1 MARVKHTKNGNVKVL
16 LDADEAEALRTLT
29 RYGPGLL
36 ERHEGVRT
44 RVLDVLD
51 CIDVAMCEAG
61 ITAAL

>member
-1 MARVKHTKNGNVKVL
+1 MAKVKHTRNGNVKLV

-36 ERHEGVRT
+36 ERNEGVRS

-51 CIDVAMCEAG
+51 CIDFAMCEAG
-61 ITAAL
+61 ITAAR